1 MNVNQGHSLSVHKKS
16 AFGST
21 LMRGGLAVVLL
32 AMLGGAYWALD
43 LGRYTD
49 LRHFG
54 THLASLRA
62 WQADAGWLGMT
73 EFALAG
79 IAVIVLNI
87 PCVMVVLAAA
97 ALYGALG
104 GIVMGV
110 LTLNVAA
117 VLIYLIGRHLGRDAV
132 MRVFGRA
139 MQPVEQHFGDRG
151 LISVIHLRLLFF
163 ALPPVNW
170 FLAVMNLRL
179 RDLALGTFVGSF
191 PKIVLYAWLGDVVIE
206 KLASH
211 PEQLHWY
218 SPELLTPTLGGIALS
233 LMLRLVDRRWITP
246 RAERT

>member
-1 MNVNQGHSLSVHKKS
+1 MKQEWPESGQKKS
-16 AFGST
+16 SGGT
-21 LMRGGLAVVLL
+21 LMRAVLAVALL
-32 AMLGGAYWALD
+32 VALGGAYWALG

-49 LRHFG
+49 LQQFG
-54 THLASLRA
+54 THLAALRA
-62 WQADAGWLGMT
+62 WQAQAGWLGMT

-79 IAVIVLNI
+79 IAVIVLNV

-117 VLIYLIGRHLGRDAV
+117 VLIYLMGRHLGREAV
-132 MRVFGRA
+132 MRVFGRT
-139 MQPVEQHFGDRG
+139 MQRVEQHFGDRG

-179 RDLALGTFVGSF
+179 RDLALGTFIGSF

-206 KLASH
+206 KLAFH
-211 PEQLHWY
+211 PERLHWY
-218 SPELLTPTLGGIALS
+218 SPELLAPMLGGIALS
-233 LMLRLVDRRWITP
+233 LMLRFADRRWITP
-246 RAERT
+246 RAEQA